1 MKISKEIK
9 FDCCHMLSGYEGKCA
24 NLHGH
29 TYHGTVTINAPVD
42 DTTRMVL
49 DYNIIKEVVD
59 RLDHAIVF
67 SSALRRNSA
76 EEALHDWAMK
86 YAMRYVDMPY
96 RAPKSTAEDMATAIA
111 QWIEDECDE
120 TAEVTVSL
128 SETDGSWAEVTV

>member
-1 MKISKEIK
+1 MKIRKDIK

-49 DYNIIKEVVD
+49 DYNIIKKVVEEF
-59 RLDHAIVF
+59 DHAIVF
-67 SSALRRNSA
+67 SFRLRRNNA
-76 EEALHDWAMK
+76 EEALYDWALKHM
-86 YAMRYVDMPY
+86 MRYVTMPSW
-96 RAPKSTAEDMATAIA
+96 APKSTAEDMAMTIA
-111 QWIEDECDE
+111 QWIKDQCGK